1 MLSVNVELTS
11 IIWIHVEFQRH
22 HALQKH
28 QKVKLYQTFICS
40 LQCLSPLRKLPL
52 TPTVR
57 PGTEKLSGT
66 MISEAIWPS
75 NIPTLNVAL
84 SPCSSLQLAPFH
96 LKAQAEMRCSIQW
109 CWKCWKWAYAFGGDD
124 DWRRWWWWRTKE
136 AAKNGITCLNENI
149 ITLWNWV
156 TCHLLLHYSFCDK
169 ITDNSK
175 LISLLSIV
183 FSNLTEWCHPKK
195 TANCLV
201 LEIKLENQ
209 GMIRGMGVTSPRTW

>member
-1 MLSVNVELTS
+1 
-11 IIWIHVEFQRH
+11 
-22 HALQKH
+22 
-28 QKVKLYQTFICS
+28 
-40 LQCLSPLRKLPL
+40 
-52 TPTVR
+52 
-57 PGTEKLSGT
+57 
-66 MISEAIWPS
+66 
-75 NIPTLNVAL
+75 
-84 SPCSSLQLAPFH
+84 
-96 LKAQAEMRCSIQW
+96 MRCSIQW

-195 TANCLV
+195 NGELFGTW
-201 LEIKLENQ
+201 NQ
-209 GMIRGMGVTSPRTW
+209 TRESGHDKGNGCNVTQNMINQLSTDSTGRSCISRPVGHLRQNKYRRLGRYRWRIAFGWWICRPNTLTNQVCNSLH